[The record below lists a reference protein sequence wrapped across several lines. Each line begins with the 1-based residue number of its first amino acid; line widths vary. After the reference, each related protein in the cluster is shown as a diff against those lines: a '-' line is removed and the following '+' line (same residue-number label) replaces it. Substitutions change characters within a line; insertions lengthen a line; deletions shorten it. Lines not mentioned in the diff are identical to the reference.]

1 MIIKAWW
8 YVQRVQIY
16 GRALQPS
23 QGGASPS
30 PEISFSSSTR
40 RPSWTLRMH
49 SYRHHLRD
57 RSHNGLWEVGAVKLS
72 LAETRLSSCLPP
84 WSKSFALLRS
94 TTSWSYFRHLIQA
107 FFSFMTIL
115 SPSHTSHCHS
125 NDHENCD
132 RYVFL
137 SNSLNL
143 RRSHPTD
150 PPFYPC
156 VAFFPAKTRRSEGL
170 PPPCW
175 RSWQHWGWRRWGG
188 HSWDDRHTG
197 NPLDYIN

>member
-8 YVQRVQIY
+8 HVQRVQIY
-16 GRALQPS
+16 GWTLQPT
-23 QGGASPS
+23 QGTASPS
-30 PEISFSSSTR
+30 PEISLSSSTR

-49 SYRHHLRD
+49 SYRHHLHD
-57 RSHNGLWEVGAVKLS
+57 RAHNGLWEVGAVKLS

-94 TTSWSYFRHLIQA
+94 TSSWSYFRHLIQA

-132 RYVFL
+132 RYVFVKFL
-137 SNSLNL
+137 KLKEEPPNWSPLLPLCCFLPSWNTEVQRTPTAMLEILATL
-143 RRSHPTD
+143 RLETM
-150 PPFYPC
+150 
-156 VAFFPAKTRRSEGL
+156 GL
-170 PPPCW
+170 P
-175 RSWQHWGWRRWGG
+175 
-188 HSWDDRHTG
+188 
-197 NPLDYIN
+197 